1 MRYWFPD
8 TGTARLRQGFTK
20 STLRFNDTIHAREDR
35 QKADKARTKLLQKWT
50 ACAKADYRIGAILI
64 FLNYTPP
71 PQGHPKVKEK
81 PGAATEADPGI

>member
-1 MRYWFPD
+1 M
-8 TGTARLRQGFTK
+8 
-20 STLRFNDTIHAREDR
+20 ND
-35 QKADKARTKLLQKWT
+35 KLYKLMDW
-50 ACAKADYRIGAILI
+50 AKVDYRIGAILI